1 MRLTIVNTLY
11 APHCFGG
18 AERAVQALAEGLC
31 ARGHQVS
38 VATLGEGDR
47 AERSVVNGVTVRR
60 IPLENGYWP
69 YAGSAPAPHRRALWH
84 LRDFHNAAMGSRL
97 GQVLDE
103 EKPDA
108 VHTHNLAGFSVAAWD
123 EAARRGLPIVHTL
136 HDYYL
141 LCPPSTMYQGTR
153 NCARSCGRCL
163 PFAAYRSRA
172 SRAVHAVTGVSRFL
186 LDRHLGQG
194 FFSRRVA
201 ASVVFNSV
209 APAARGEERGRAVRP
224 WTFGFIGRVCEGKGV
239 RWLLESFARCAGAGE
254 RLLIA
259 GAGDP
264 AFVDAMKARFA
275 SPAVRFLGQA
285 DSSVFFRQVDAV
297 VVPSLWNE
305 PFGRTVI
312 EALAHRLPVIGTR
325 RGGIPEILR
334 DGVTGLLVDP
344 DDAGSL
350 AEAMR
355 RLARD
360 PARAASLGAAGA
372 LELPRYAQTTSVDA
386 YERAYAKVSAFPEPV
401 HA

>member
-38 VATLGEGDR
+38 VATLGEGSR
-47 AERSVVNGVTVRR
+47 PERSVVNGVTVRR
-60 IPLENGYWP
+60 IPLQNGYWP
-69 YAGSAPAPHRRALWH
+69 YSGSAPAARRRALWH

-97 GQVLDE
+97 GRILDE

-123 EAARRGLPIVHTL
+123 EAARRGLPIVHML
-136 HDYYL
+136 HDFYL

-172 SRAVHAVTGVSRFL
+172 SRAVHAVTGVSRFI

-194 FFSRRVA
+194 FFGRRGA

-209 APAARGEERGRAVRP
+209 APVARGEERERTPRP

-239 RWLLESFARCAGAGE
+239 RWLLESFARSAGPGEQLVIAGE
-254 RLLIA
+254 
-259 GAGDP
+259 GDP
-264 AFVDAMKARFA
+264 AFVHAMKARFA
-275 SPAVRFLGQA
+275 SPAVRFLGQV
-285 DSSVFFRQVDAV
+285 DSPTFFRQVDAV
-297 VVPSLWNE
+297 IVASLWNE

-350 AEAMR
+350 AVAMR

-360 PARAASLGAAGA
+360 PAWAARLGAAGA
-372 LELPRYAQTTSVDA
+372 LELPRYAQAASIDA
-386 YERAYAKVSAFPEPV
+386 YERAYATLRACAEPV